1 MPASD
6 GVDLTYAIGLKPEK
20 AIEYFQS
27 KGYTI
32 GFNWHDVEARAH
44 ATAFTVAG
52 VLKLDVLEDVR
63 TSMQKAIE
71 NGQTL
76 TQFRRDLTPVLT
88 QKGWLADRAKLVA
101 DEDGVLEGKQLTPRR
116 LRTIFETNM
125 QSSYGAGRYAAQME
139 NVEDRPYWTRI
150 AVMDTR
156 TRPAHAA
163 LNGLTARYDD
173 PIWQFSYPPDGW
185 GCRCRVRSYSA
196 AQVESKKNTPWSSE
210 GNIETVQQAWGPDDT
225 REVQAFRY
233 NGKLYA
239 PDAGFGHN
247 PGQGWLAGLGQ
258 RLMDRSATAAP
269 QLASVAVRETLS
281 EPQLLDAVT
290 GDVRRFVDQSLLRDP
305 VGAFRHVGALS
316 TKSLDGLAARGITP
330 SSAVVSITDSAVSD
344 APGPLWSALPELL
357 RDPVV
362 VLLDEGELIS
372 LIRSGDALHAVRM
385 RTATQATGWE
395 VSLPDKGRSVSDSE
409 LSRLKSLT
417 VLEGSTGG
425 L

>member
-1 MPASD
+1 MPATD
-6 GVDLTYAIGLKPEK
+6 GVDLSYAIGLKPEK
-20 AIEYFQS
+20 AIEYFKS

-63 TSMQKAIE
+63 TAMQGALD

-76 TQFRRDLTPVLT
+76 EQFRRNLTPVLT
-88 QKGWLADRAKLVA
+88 QKGWLADKAKLVA
-101 DEDGVLEGKQLTPRR
+101 DDDGVLEGKQLTPRR
-116 LRTIFETNM
+116 LRTVFETNM

-139 NVEDRPYWTRI
+139 NVEDRPFWTRV

-173 PIWQFSYPPDGW
+173 PVWQFSYPPDGW

-196 AQVESKKNTPWSSE
+196 TQIESKNIKTWSSE
-210 GNIETVQQAWGPDDT
+210 GHIETIQQAWGPDDT

-233 NGKLYA
+233 NGQLYA

-258 RLMDRSATAAP
+258 RLMDNATTAAP
-269 QLASVAVRETLS
+269 RLAATAVHETLA
-281 EPQLLDAVT
+281 EPQLREAIT
-290 GDVRRFVDQSLLRDP
+290 GDVSRFVNQSLLREP
-305 VGAFRHVGALS
+305 AGAFRHVGALS
-316 TKSLDGLAARGITP
+316 TKTLDGLAARGITP
-330 SSAVVSITDSAVSD
+330 PSAIVSITDSAITA
-344 APGPLWSALPELL
+344 APGPLWSALPESL
-357 RDPVV
+357 PSAVA
-362 VLLDEGELIS
+362 VLLDGEDIVTLMQVDDG
-372 LIRSGDALHAVRM
+372 LRAVRI
-385 RTATQATGWE
+385 RTGSTVTGLE
-395 VSLPDKGRSVSDSE
+395 LTPDNKGSVVSGAE
-409 LSRLKSLT
+409 LQRLKTLT
-417 VLEGSTGG
+417 LLEGSTDG

>member
-6 GVDLTYAIGLKPEK
+6 VDLSYAIGLKPEN
-20 AIEYFQS
+20 AIAYFQS

-63 TSMQKAIE
+63 TSLQGALD
-71 NGQTL
+71 NGLTL
-76 TQFRRDLTPVLT
+76 EQFRRQLSPVLI

-101 DEDGVLEGKQLTPRR
+101 DEDGVLEGKKLTPRR

-139 NVEDRPYWTRI
+139 NVAERPYWTRV
-150 AVMDTR
+150 AVMDTH

-173 PIWQFSYPPDGW
+173 PVWQFAYPPDGW
-185 GCRCRVRSYSA
+185 GCRCRIRNRT
-196 AQVESKKNTPWSSE
+196 QQDIDSKNIRVWSSE
-210 GNIETVQQAWGPDDT
+210 GNMETVSQAWGPDDT

-233 NGKLYA
+233 NGQLYT

-258 RLMDRSATAAP
+258 RLMDKSAVAPPKMAA
-269 QLASVAVRETLS
+269 LAVQHTLS
-281 EPQLLDAVT
+281 EPQLSDAIQ
-290 GDVRRFVDQSLLRDP
+290 GDIRQFVNQSLLREP
-305 VGAFRHVGALS
+305 AGAFRHAGALS
-316 TKSLDGLAARGITP
+316 PASVDALAQSGASP
-330 SSAVVSITDSAVSD
+330 ASAILTITDEGVTAT
-344 APGPLWSALPELL
+344 PGPLWETLPAQLRAPVAVL
-357 RDPVV
+357 RDSDSLVYVV
-362 VLLDEGELIS
+362 
-372 LIRSGDALHAVRM
+372 RSGDTLHQVRAVPGRDI
-385 RTATQATGWE
+385 TGFILQ
-395 VSLPDKGRSVSDSE
+395 LPDAGAALTPD
-409 LSRLKSLT
+409 RLQRL
-417 VLEGSTGG
+417 VQLPLIEGSLNG